1 MKRTNKL
8 NWLFAALLFCGI
20 TQPAF
25 SQTLKDVFTN
35 SETPIFYLGID
46 FTKAR
51 VINDPG
57 ANAMDIR
64 NRLFAS
70 INSVVV
76 TEAKKYDIANAFH
89 KNFVGS
95 DLSAV
100 NTNNEKVNAENILSG
115 NASDFNRLK
124 ETDIMSA
131 VKALNLGDK
140 KGLGLLFVMEG
151 MKKDDKKGEASIWAT
166 IIDMKTKKVLLTERF
181 ESKAV
186 GIGFRNFWASTIK
199 ETLDEIEKKKYKEW
213 KKTYGENNN

>member
-8 NWLFAALLFCGI
+8 NWLFAALFFCAI
-20 TQPAF
+20 SQPAS

-51 VINDPG
+51 IINDPG

-76 TEAKKYDIANAFH
+76 NEPKKYDIAGAFH
-89 KNFVGS
+89 KGFVGS

-100 NTNNEKVNAENILSG
+100 NANNEKINAEGLLTGSS
-115 NASDFNRLK
+115 SDFNRLK
-124 ETDIMSA
+124 ESDIMSV

-140 KGLGLLFVMEG
+140 KGLGFLFVMEG
-151 MKKDDKKGEASIWAT
+151 MKKDDKKGDASIWAT

-181 ESKAV
+181 ESRAT

-199 ETLDEIEKKKYKEW
+199 ETLDEIEKKKYKDW
-213 KKTYGENNN
+213 KKTYGG